1 MYGIEIPK
9 QRGIYSEIL
18 TTEDTENLRVS
29 SLAASALVLT
39 FFLLLN
45 RKFHA
50 LALMNPLPAKS
61 TRFKRNQGLWVS
73 LI

>member
-29 SLAASALVLT
+29 SLAASALV
-39 FFLLLN
+39 
-45 RKFHA
+45 
-50 LALMNPLPAKS
+50 
-61 TRFKRNQGLWVS
+61 
-73 LI
+73 